1 MNINE
6 DTILGEIINNPA
18 AKEILAKYNLPCLS
32 CPFAEME
39 MGELKIG
46 DVCRTYNIDIVK
58 LLEDLKKI

>member
-58 LLEDLKKI
+58 LLEDLNK